1 MQQLHYWKHCIT
13 IIQLDIEANGGAE
26 VTRFARREE
35 RT

>member
-1 MQQLHYWKHCIT
+1 MQQLHTGNISIT

-26 VTRFARREE
+26 SPALARREE